1 MSCGHTTP
9 TSGGHL
15 SIYLTHRRSG
25 KTTAAKG
32 VAIAK
37 LLGKGFVGKGFI
49 EDFDVQPFTSKPL
62 PIEMI
67 FSSWFS

>member
-9 TSGGHL
+9 NLRGQAFNPFA
-15 SIYLTHRRSG
+15 HRRSG
-25 KTTAAKG
+25 KTTAATG

-37 LLGKGFVGKGFI
+37 FLGKGFVGKGAI
-49 EDFDVQPFTSKPL
+49 EDFDVQPFTLKPL

-67 FSSWFS
+67 FFFLV